1 VPTEPRPIAVV
12 TGASSG
18 IGEAT
23 ARQLAAA
30 GFEVVCAARRED
42 RIQSLAKEID
52 GRAITCDVTDRASV
66 VALAAAVPACSVL
79 INNAGGAFGLE
90 PMAAADEDH
99 WREMW
104 ETNVAGVMRVTKALL
119 PALIASGDGRIA
131 IMGSVAG
138 HQVYIGGGGYTA
150 AKHAVAAMVRTLRLE
165 LLGQPI
171 RVTEVAPGM
180 VETEFSLV
188 RFDGDAAK
196 AAAVYEGLTPLSA
209 DDVADCLV
217 WAVTRPAHVNIDRI
231 DRIDVMPRAQATST
245 VSYREP
251 RAQ

>member
-231 DRIDVMPRAQATST
+231 DVMPRAQATST